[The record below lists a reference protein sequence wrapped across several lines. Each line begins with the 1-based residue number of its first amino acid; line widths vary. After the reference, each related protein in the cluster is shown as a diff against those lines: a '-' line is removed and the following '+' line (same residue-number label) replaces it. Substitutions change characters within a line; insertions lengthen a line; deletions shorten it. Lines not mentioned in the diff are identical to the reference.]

1 VAVLLFFL
9 FSLLL
14 PMTHKITLDRQHCGI
29 CDHSRGCRFWERRNH
44 PFSDRPGAS
53 NYYRPPS
60 PFLPC
65 HSPSLCPLSPFFLVL
80 SFCPSFFSFTLSPS
94 FPVFH
99 NKQHQARSHGHRS
112 VDPGSQSYQRQAVL
126 VGLSYF
132 STLSLCC
139 HVQGGNPLP
148 RFSAEG
154 SEGSCL
160 CSTALRAQQER
171 CSTVFMNSVG

>member
-1 VAVLLFFL
+1 MSSV
-9 FSLLL
+9 
-14 PMTHKITLDRQHCGI
+14 
-29 CDHSRGCRFWERRNH
+29 
-44 PFSDRPGAS
+44 
-53 NYYRPPS
+53 
-60 PFLPC
+60 PFLPR
-65 HSPSLCPLSPFFLVL
+65 L

-94 FPVFH
+94 FPVSH

-112 VDPGSQSYQRQAVL
+112 VDPGSQSYQRRAVL

-148 RFSAEG
+148 CFSAEG

-171 CSTVFMNSVG
+171 CSTVFMKSVGYSRCALCAGYKRNSHGPSR